1 MTACRA
7 GSAFIPLD
15 VPRSAPRSKLQHEIF
30 EYPVVKGAIL
40 PSSLLPLNDMINRS
54 PKIDF
59 DKLADYVGN
68 AQKLLREQGL
78 L

>member
-1 MTACRA
+1 MTAQRFLTWLL
-7 GSAFIPLD
+7 S
-15 VPRSAPRSKLQHEIF
+15 SKAQQFFSGEIF

-59 DKLADYVGN
+59 DKLAEYVDN